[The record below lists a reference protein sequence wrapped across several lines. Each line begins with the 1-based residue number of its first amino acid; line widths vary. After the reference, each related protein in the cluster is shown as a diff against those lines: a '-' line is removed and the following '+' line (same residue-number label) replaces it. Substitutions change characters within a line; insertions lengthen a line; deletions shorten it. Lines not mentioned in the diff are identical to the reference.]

1 MISSVK
7 WGRTGAAT
15 AVLIA
20 ILTPTHAAGLAF
32 QSALEGETGSVSGSQ
47 DGDQH
52 RRSSPGATPFHG
64 TDHPTLFQIRIVDPA
79 GCAGRASNARAS
91 RSATRIS

>member
-1 MISSVK
+1 MK

-32 QSALEGETGSVSGSQ
+32 QSALEDAETAARVVCLPSACALPPEFAEEH
-47 DGDQH
+47 DD
-52 RRSSPGATPFHG
+52 
-64 TDHPTLFQIRIVDPA
+64 A
-79 GCAGRASNARAS
+79 GCDGHVE
-91 RSATRIS
+91 

>member
-7 WGRTGAAT
+7 WGRTGAAM

-32 QSALEGETGSVSGSQ
+32 QSALEDAETVARVRRC
-47 DGDQH
+47 GDH
-52 RRSSPGATPFHG
+52 RWACLHR
-64 TDHPTLFQIRIVDPA
+64 
-79 GCAGRASNARAS
+79 
-91 RSATRIS
+91 

>member
-1 MISSVK
+1 MK

-32 QSALEGETGSVSGSQ
+32 QSALEGETGSVK
-47 DGDQH
+47 
-52 RRSSPGATPFHG
+52 
-64 TDHPTLFQIRIVDPA
+64 
-79 GCAGRASNARAS
+79 N
-91 RSATRIS
+91 